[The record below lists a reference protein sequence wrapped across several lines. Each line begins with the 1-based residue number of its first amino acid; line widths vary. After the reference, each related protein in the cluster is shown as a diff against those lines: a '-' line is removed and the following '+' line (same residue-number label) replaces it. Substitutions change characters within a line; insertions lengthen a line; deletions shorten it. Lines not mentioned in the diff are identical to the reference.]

1 MTIKEKIKSVV
12 ITFKATEKK
21 INNYQCH
28 NHQIIMLMINENVI
42 FIEVDLQ
49 VRPPGCLSRKILTLR
64 HIYTGW

>member
-12 ITFKATEKK
+12 ITFKATEKI

-42 FIEVDLQ
+42 FIEVDL
-49 VRPPGCLSRKILTLR
+49 
-64 HIYTGW
+64 